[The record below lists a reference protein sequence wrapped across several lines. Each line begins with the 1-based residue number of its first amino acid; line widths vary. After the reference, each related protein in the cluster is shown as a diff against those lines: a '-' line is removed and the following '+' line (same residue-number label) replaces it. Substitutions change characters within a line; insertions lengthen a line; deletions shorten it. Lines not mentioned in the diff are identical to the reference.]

1 MLVLFETPAG
11 YALFK
16 CKEGGE
22 LTSNPETI
30 GKHFESAAKAQKLCV
45 RAHACRELSLLLWV
59 GRFWVSQ
66 FLKSLVSP
74 LLRLLA
80 PTWSLRHRIKL
91 EAFSQFKDTTEVR
104 TRPLT
109 LWALSQGPN
118 L

>member
-45 RAHACRELSLLLWV
+45 RAHACRSF
-59 GRFWVSQ
+59 RFFFGWEDFGCHS
-66 FLKSLVSP
+66 F
-74 LLRLLA
+74 
-80 PTWSLRHRIKL
+80 
-91 EAFSQFKDTTEVR
+91 
-104 TRPLT
+104 
-109 LWALSQGPN
+109 
-118 L
+118 